1 MTLKILGLS
10 MPTAPF
16 PGNTRLTHLTP
27 CDHSLLK
34 TPASRCHPLLTSL
47 VALSQPPLFTF
58 LPPLLSPGERHPVF
72 LSLYF
77 LSLDEILTVSMT
89 LNTNEVLMILP
100 IFLFK
105 SLGLPNILWIH
116 VFNHMLVISTQELT
130 DILNLTCSKLSL

>member
-34 TPASRCHPLLTSL
+34 TPASRCHPLLTS
-47 VALSQPPLFTF
+47 PPLFTY
-58 LPPLLSPGERHPVF
+58 LPPLPYPGERHPVF

-89 LNTNEVLMILP
+89 LNINEVLMILP

-116 VFNHMLVISTQELT
+116 VFSHMLVISTQELT
-130 DILNLTCSKLSL
+130 DILNLTCSKLSR